1 MGLFSVDTIGPLTIG
16 SPPVSV
22 LSERFGEVVRRE
34 RESKGISQ
42 ERLAELADLDRTHV
56 QRLERGRYSPTLDTV
71 ESLARA
77 LQMLPS
83 ELVAHADDS
92 EVDEAEEEEAG

>member
-1 MGLFSVDTIGPLTIG
+1 MGLLSVDSQQPLIIG
-16 SPPVSV
+16 SPAVSA
-22 LSERFGEVVRRE
+22 LSKRFGEVIRRE
-34 RESKGISQ
+34 RQSKGISQ
-42 ERLAELADLDRTHV
+42 EQLAELAHLDRTYV

-83 ELVAHADDS
+83 ELVGHADGS
-92 EVDEAEEEEAG
+92 EGDDAEEDQ

>member
-1 MGLFSVDTIGPLTIG
+1 M
-16 SPPVSV
+16 SV

-42 ERLAELADLDRTHV
+42 ERLAELADLDRTYV
-56 QRLERGRYSPTLDTV
+56 QRLEGGRYSPTLDTV

-83 ELVAHADDS
+83 ELIAHADDS
-92 EVDEAEEEEAG
+92 EVEEAEEGAD

>member
-1 MGLFSVDTIGPLTIG
+1 
-16 SPPVSV
+16 VSI

-34 RESKGISQ
+34 RASKGISQ
-42 ERLAELADLDRTHV
+42 ERLAQLADLDRTYV
-56 QRLERGRYSPTLDTV
+56 QRLEGGRYSPTLDTV

-83 ELVAHADDS
+83 ELVARGEDD
-92 EVDEAEEEEAG
+92 AEEDE

>member
-1 MGLFSVDTIGPLTIG
+1 
-16 SPPVSV
+16 VSV
-22 LSERFGEVVRRE
+22 LSERFGEVIRRE

-92 EVDEAEEEEAG
+92 EADEAEEEEAD

>member
-1 MGLFSVDTIGPLTIG
+1 M
-16 SPPVSV
+16 SV
-22 LSERFGEVVRRE
+22 LSERFGQVIRRE

-42 ERLAELADLDRTHV
+42 ERLAELSDLDRTYV
-56 QRLERGRYSPTLDTV
+56 QRLEGGKYSPTLDTV

-92 EVDEAEEEEAG
+92 GEAEEEEAG

>member
-1 MGLFSVDTIGPLTIG
+1 MSL
-16 SPPVSV
+16 

-42 ERLAELADLDRTHV
+42 ERLGQLAGLDRTYV
-56 QRLERGRYSPTLDTV
+56 QRLEGGRYSPTLDTV

-77 LQMLPS
+77 LQILPS
-83 ELVAHADDS
+83 ELVARADGSGED
-92 EVDEAEEEEAG
+92 EVEEEVG